1 MQSVSEAH
9 STYIEWGQSLDQGGC
24 RGFSLCAPSPFPAPF
39 RVVMSHPN
47 PVPFGQ
53 VPVIVTLIDPR
64 SGVERSRRRS
74 KGKGRGTN
82 IERSKQRERS
92 EGGPERMLGKPSL
105 LSTWKEV
112 TSEASLLER
121 SDERPSLLSLWKEV
135 TREASLLR
143 PLAQAPSLVSSG
155 QRPISA
161 SRL

>member
-92 EGGPERMLGKPSL
+92 EGGPERMLGKPENKRFAALGAKRRKVL
-105 LSTWKEV
+105 LS
-112 TSEASLLER
+112 SS
-121 SDERPSLLSLWKEV
+121 
-135 TREASLLR
+135 
-143 PLAQAPSLVSSG
+143 PLHFAY
-155 QRPISA
+155 RWE
-161 SRL
+161 